1 MQARS
6 ITVTATAFLLTAGFA
21 VVPALAQSSP
31 PGAPAV
37 PAPSSPAPASTTTTP
52 PAGTP
57 APTTAVQAPRG
68 KRAEA
73 RAEKWISDL
82 HSRLRITAAEQ
93 PQWDAL
99 AQVMREN
106 AMHTDQVFAQEQG
119 NPAKATALDE
129 MRAYAIITEAHAEDM
144 QKLLPAFETLYNA
157 MTPEQKLAADAVFR
171 QYARQGLPRRAAS
184 R

>member
-93 PQWDAL
+93 P
-99 AQVMREN
+99 
-106 AMHTDQVFAQEQG
+106 HTDQVFAQEQG